1 LWQSKAEAGF
11 RPVCDAIQGDS
22 SRAVVRVKLPL
33 LEELKTCPE
42 KALKSRTRSRSCICQ
57 GRGGWSSEMMVVTNR
72 IVLVENLCVIA
83 PGRGRGSRDGQEIQ
97 EKKFFATLKVA
108 RELHHVK
115 EKISVHVINFLTGNK
130 AFIGP
135 MLKLS
140 TASQPACHL

>member
-1 LWQSKAEAGF
+1 
-11 RPVCDAIQGDS
+11 
-22 SRAVVRVKLPL
+22 
-33 LEELKTCPE
+33 
-42 KALKSRTRSRSCICQ
+42 
-57 GRGGWSSEMMVVTNR
+57 M
-72 IVLVENLCVIA
+72 ENLCVIA

-130 AFIGP
+130 AFVGP

-140 TASQPACHL
+140 AASQPACHL